1 MSYRQNDVLIPE
13 SSYIR
18 FNDVQLKKYYFNDV
32 LVWQRQQKVY
42 PGIPVAKTQNLGYGP
57 YFTVTNNGSDIKVDA
72 FGGAE
77 RGYGR
82 VMLGGFNSWGYSKIY
97 FSNLSISL
105 ANSFSHAKV
114 ALSDI
119 NGNVVQQLI
128 YRETGE
134 AGGVYVTYA
143 ASDIFTIN
151 AENGN
156 YYLMLEVASGATS
169 GGLHATIQMNG
180 CYLI

>member
-1 MSYRQNDVLIPE
+1 MLIPE

-57 YFTVTNNGSDIKVDA
+57 YFTVANNGSDIKVDA
-72 FGGAE
+72 FGGTE
-77 RGYGR
+77 RGWGR
-82 VMLGGFNSWGYSKIY
+82 AILGGFNSWGYSKIY

>member
-72 FGGAE
+72 FGGTE
-77 RGYGR
+77 RGWGR
-82 VMLGGFNSWGYSKIY
+82 AILGPFSSIGYSKLY
-97 FSNLSISL
+97 FSALRAYITNAFSKVSVSL
-105 ANSFSHAKV
+105 G
-114 ALSDI
+114 DI
-119 NGNVVQQLI
+119 NCCFSKRMRKLFIKNEKSVL
-128 YRETGE
+128 RFCNKSSKTKR
-134 AGGVYVTYA
+134 A
-143 ASDIFTIN
+143 FTKV
-151 AENGN
+151 
-156 YYLMLEVASGATS
+156 LMP
-169 GGLHATIQMNG
+169 
-180 CYLI
+180 CKRPF

>member
-1 MSYRQNDVLIPE
+1 
-13 SSYIR
+13 
-18 FNDVQLKKYYFNDV
+18 
-32 LVWQRQQKVY
+32 
-42 PGIPVAKTQNLGYGP
+42 
-57 YFTVTNNGSDIKVDA
+57 
-72 FGGAE
+72 
-77 RGYGR
+77 
-82 VMLGGFNSWGYSKIY
+82 MLGGFNSWGYSKIY

-105 ANSFSHAKV
+105 SNSFSHAKV